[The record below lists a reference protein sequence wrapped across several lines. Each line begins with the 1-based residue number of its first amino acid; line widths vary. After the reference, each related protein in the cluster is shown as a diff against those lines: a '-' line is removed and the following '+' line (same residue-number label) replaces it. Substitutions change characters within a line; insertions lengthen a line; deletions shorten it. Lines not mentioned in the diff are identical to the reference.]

1 MLAVAD
7 RIDARYY
14 EPCALKP
21 LAPKKW
27 RSQRQKA
34 IWRSKTAH
42 GKRGCDRRGTPKGD
56 MEEQNGGRHNPT
68 AGAVK
73 SGELSAAYDL
83 FLRIC
88 G

>member
-21 LAPKKW
+21 LAPKKGG
-27 RSQRQKA
+27 RKRQRGDMEE
-34 IWRSKTAH
+34 RSKTAH

-56 MEEQNGGRHNPT
+56 MEE
-68 AGAVK
+68 
-73 SGELSAAYDL
+73 
-83 FLRIC
+83 
-88 G
+88 

>member
-14 EPCALKP
+14 EPCAPKP
-21 LAPKKW
+21 LAPKKG
-27 RSQRQKA
+27 RSQ
-34 IWRSKTAH
+34 
-42 GKRGCDRRGTPKGD
+42 TPKGD

-73 SGELSAAYDL
+73 SANYRLYTAYFCKFAVNL
-83 FLRIC
+83 
-88 G
+88 

>member
-21 LAPKKW
+21 LAPKKGG
-27 RSQRQKA
+27 RKRQ
-34 IWRSKTAH
+34 
-42 GKRGCDRRGTPKGD
+42 KGD

-73 SGELSAAYDL
+73 SANYRLHTAYFCKFAVNL
-83 FLRIC
+83 
-88 G
+88 

>member
-21 LAPKKW
+21 RAPKK
-27 RSQRQKA
+27 
-34 IWRSKTAH
+34 TAVA
-42 GKRGCDRRGTPKGD
+42 TPKGD
-56 MEEQNGGRHNPT
+56 MEEQNGGRYNPT

-73 SGELSAAYDL
+73 SANYRLHTAYFCKFAVNL
-83 FLRIC
+83 
-88 G
+88 

>member
-21 LAPKKW
+21 LAPKKG

-34 IWRSKTAH
+34 IWRSKTAD
-42 GKRGCDRRGTPKGD
+42 GITQP
-56 MEEQNGGRHNPT
+56 Q
-68 AGAVK
+68 VW
-73 SGELSAAYDL
+73 
-83 FLRIC
+83 
-88 G
+88 